1 LPLRK
6 QFIRR
11 AVGLVSTRLSTT
23 NLEPLR
29 NHCVEVAPSLDRF
42 SEALPLSTRIALFS
56 VGSSYLKHRFL
67 PSFLKPRCWILGAL
81 TCSLTTFF
89 ISRAAF
95 CFPQHSKP
103 LSISLAA
110 RGNLSHPSQKQYSS
124 AVNILQPRQPF
135 PSTAAVF
142 QPSGKSNPRL
152 SASIA

>member
-1 LPLRK
+1 VPSQFGGAVHSDFAAHGPWPGASPSPPSRAPQPTSSLPSPPPQHPSSSPLKHTHSSHTFVPLSRNRK
-6 QFIRR
+6 PLDIQFSD
-11 AVGLVSTRLSTT
+11 AEDFFVCCHSTT
-23 NLEPLR
+23 NV
-29 NHCVEVAPSLDRF
+29 HCR
-42 SEALPLSTRIALFS
+42 
-56 VGSSYLKHRFL
+56 
-67 PSFLKPRCWILGAL
+67 
-81 TCSLTTFF
+81 
-89 ISRAAF
+89 
-95 CFPQHSKP
+95 QKP